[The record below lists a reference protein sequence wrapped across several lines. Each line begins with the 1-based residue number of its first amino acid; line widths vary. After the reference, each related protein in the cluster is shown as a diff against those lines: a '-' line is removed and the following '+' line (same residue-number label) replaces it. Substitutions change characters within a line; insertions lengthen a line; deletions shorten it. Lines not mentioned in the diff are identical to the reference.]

1 VVLWFVPSGALSD
14 TVAYSAFKFLE
25 KGVRILKKRL
35 FPILALI
42 SLITAMYG
50 PTQAQ
55 LVNPEKKTSVTTPAA
70 LETTPALEKSIDPAE
85 YILGGGDELSLDV
98 WGETS
103 IHYSLSITPEGDLLI
118 PGVGK
123 VPVAGES
130 LAEAKNTIQEAML
143 KYYKNVPI
151 TVTLV
156 KLKKVKVIVA
166 GRVESP
172 GVYSVFAN
180 TRVSEVVD
188 SAGVIEDS
196 TSLRNI
202 IVTHGDGSSIT
213 ADIFKFERIGDRS
226 GNPYVLGGDVL
237 FVPSKE
243 EHINTISIYGAVKS
257 GGEFEYSAHDSLEDL
272 INLAYGLTMDVDL
285 LSGELVRFNPDHL
298 TTTTIPLDL
307 KGLIVEHDPRN
318 NLPLL
323 PDDRVFIRTIP
334 KFHKIDQ
341 VYISGEVKYP
351 GVYQIEEDT
360 TKLSEVVTKAGGIT
374 TFASLP
380 EAEMVRTYNVS
391 DPEFERLKKIPVAD
405 MTASEYD
412 YYKLRSREKPGR
424 VACDFDK
431 LFAKHLSQYDL
442 TLKNGDVINIPTRSM
457 VVNVSGSVINPGL
470 VPYMP
475 NENYRYYIERAGGYS
490 WKARKD
496 KVMIVKGQTGDR
508 MKPTPGRR
516 IDPGDTILIPEKPE
530 RDYWKLFRD
539 TMLVLGNVATVY
551 LVIQQATK

>member
-1 VVLWFVPSGALSD
+1 MILFVTVSYALTS
-14 TVAYSAFKFLE
+14 
-25 KGVRILKKRL
+25 
-35 FPILALI
+35 
-42 SLITAMYG
+42 
-50 PTQAQ
+50 AQ
-55 LVNPEKKTSVTTPAA
+55 LVKPEKMSVTAPAPV
-70 LETTPALEKSIDPAE
+70 ETTPPLEKSVDPIE
-85 YILGGGDELSLDV
+85 YLLGCGDEISIDV
-98 WGETS
+98 WGETN
-103 IHYSLSITPEGDLLI
+103 IHYALTVTPEGDLLI
-118 PGVGK
+118 PGAGK
-123 VPVAGES
+123 VQVSGEP
-130 LAEAKNTIQEAML
+130 LAEAKNTIQDAL
-143 KYYKNVPI
+143 TKYYKNVPI

-188 SAGVIEDS
+188 SAGIIEDS

-202 IVTHGDGSSIT
+202 LITHVDGST
-213 ADIFKFERIGDRS
+213 RVADIFKFRRIGDRS
-226 GNPYVLGGDVL
+226 GNPYVLGGDIL
-237 FVPSKE
+237 FVPSQEKDV
-243 EHINTISIYGAVKS
+243 NTIGIYGAVKS
-257 GGEFEYSAHDSLEDL
+257 GGEFEYAANDSLEDL

-307 KGLIVEHDPRN
+307 KGLIAGHDPEK

-323 PDDRVFIRTIP
+323 PDDRVFIRAIP
-334 KFHKIDQ
+334 KFHKRDQ
-341 VYISGEVKYP
+341 VLVKGEVKYP

-360 TKLSEVVTKAGGIT
+360 TKLSEVIAKAGGFT
-374 TFASLP
+374 PFASLP
-380 EAEMVRTYNVS
+380 EAEMIRTYNVS

-405 MTASEYD
+405 MTTSEYD

-431 LFAKHLSQYDL
+431 LFNKQLSQYDL
-442 TLKNGDVINIPTRSM
+442 TLKNGDVINIPTISM
-457 VVNVSGSVINPGL
+457 VVSVSGSAINPGL
-470 VPYMP
+470 VPYVP
-475 NENYRYYIERAGGYS
+475 NENYKYYIDRAGGYS

-508 MKPTPGRR
+508 MKPSPGRK

>member
-1 VVLWFVPSGALSD
+1 M
-14 TVAYSAFKFLE
+14 
-25 KGVRILKKRL
+25 KKRCL
-35 FPILALI
+35 PILILI
-42 SLITAMYG
+42 FLIMVLPG
-50 PTQAQ
+50 LGRAQ
-55 LVNPEKKTSVTTPAA
+55 LVAPEKMSVTAPAA
-70 LETTPALEKSIDPAE
+70 VETAPALEKSIDPAE
-85 YILGGGDELSLDV
+85 YMLGGGDELSIDV
-98 WGETS
+98 WGETN
-103 IHYSLSITPEGDLLI
+103 IHSALTVTPEGDLLI

-123 VPVAGES
+123 VPVAGKS
-130 LAEAKNTIQEAML
+130 LADARSTIQDALL

-202 IVTHGDGSSIT
+202 LITHVDGNTSV
-213 ADIFKFERIGDRS
+213 ADIFKFKRIGDRNR
-226 GNPYVLGGDVL
+226 NPYVLGGDIL
-237 FVPSKE
+237 FVPSQE
-243 EHINTISIYGAVKS
+243 EHINTIGIYGAVKS
-257 GGEFEYSAHDSLEDL
+257 GGEFEYAAHDSLGDL

-285 LSGELVRFNPDHL
+285 LSGELIRFNPDHM

-307 KGLIVEHDPRN
+307 KGLIAEHDPLK
-318 NLPLL
+318 NLPLS
-323 PDDRVFIRTIP
+323 PDDRVFIRAIP
-334 KFHKIDQ
+334 KFHKRDQ
-341 VYISGEVKYP
+341 VFIKGEVKYP

-360 TKLSEVVTKAGGIT
+360 TRLSEIIAKAGGFT
-374 TFASLP
+374 PFASLP
-380 EAEMVRTYNVS
+380 EAEMIRTYNVS

-405 MTASEYD
+405 MTESEYN

-431 LFAKHLSQYDL
+431 LFAKQLSQYDL
-442 TLKNGDVINIPTRSM
+442 TLKNGDIVNIPPKSM
-457 VVNVSGSVINPGL
+457 VVSVSGSVINPGL
-470 VPYMP
+470 VPYIP
-475 NENYRYYIERAGGYS
+475 SENYHYYIDRAGGYS
-490 WKARKD
+490 WKANKN

-508 MKPTPGRR
+508 MKPTPGRK

-530 RDYWKLFRD
+530 RDYWKFFRD
-539 TMLVLGNVATVY
+539 TMLVLGNIATVY

>member
-1 VVLWFVPSGALSD
+1 M
-14 TVAYSAFKFLE
+14 
-25 KGVRILKKRL
+25 KKRSL
-35 FPILALI
+35 PVLLLI
-42 SLITAMYG
+42 SLTMVLPG
-50 PTQAQ
+50 LVPAQ
-55 LVNPEKKTSVTTPAA
+55 LVNPQQMSVTAPTTVETP
-70 LETTPALEKSIDPAE
+70 PALEKSIDPTE

-98 WGETS
+98 WGQTN
-103 IHYSLSITPEGDLLI
+103 IHYTLTVTPEGDLLI
-118 PGVGK
+118 PGAGK

-130 LAEAKNTIQEAML
+130 LAEAKNTIQDALL
-143 KYYKNVPI
+143 KYYKHVPI

-188 SAGVIEDS
+188 SAGIIEDS

-202 IVTHGDGSSIT
+202 LITHVEGNTSV
-213 ADIFKFERIGDRS
+213 ADVFKFRRIGDRS
-226 GNPYVLGGDVL
+226 RNPYVLGGDIL
-237 FVPSKE
+237 FVPSLE
-243 EHINTISIYGAVKS
+243 EDINTIGIYGAVKS
-257 GGEFEYSAHDSLEDL
+257 GGEFEYAAHDSLEDL

-285 LSGELVRFNPDHL
+285 LSGELVRFNPDHM

-307 KGLIVEHDPRN
+307 KGLISERN
-318 NLPLL
+318 PQANLPLM
-323 PDDRVFIRTIP
+323 PDDRVFIRAIP
-334 KFHKIDQ
+334 KFHKRDKVTIR
-341 VYISGEVKYP
+341 GEVKYP

-360 TKLSEVVTKAGGIT
+360 TKLSEVIAKAGGFT
-374 TFASLP
+374 PFASLA
-380 EAEMVRTYNVS
+380 EAEMIRTYNVS

-405 MTASEYD
+405 MTESEYN

-431 LFAKHLSQYDL
+431 LFNKQLSQYDL
-442 TLKNGDVINIPTRSM
+442 TLKNGDIINIPPKSM
-457 VVNVSGSVINPGL
+457 VVNVSGSAINPGL

-475 NENYRYYIERAGGYS
+475 NENYKYYIDRAGGYS

-508 MKPTPGRR
+508 MKPTPTRK